1 MHIMTDKSIFF
12 PSHTHAMHHIQAYTM
27 QNVDVVCVGEHTSLL
42 LQLVLCFC
50 VEGMYYNY
58 YCAGNCQGR
67 SIHRGNQHKQQ
78 LLMTNWF
85 LLFIDVHS
93 TIMGLS
99 DCCILDTQRVQSWL
113 RYCSQHNDSLYVI
126 MIQTDRVLGH
136 PESTQATDK
145 KQTYCSTYTHVRW
158 CACIHK
164 TMELARGMILHNPKE
179 IKC

>member
-1 MHIMTDKSIFF
+1 MHIMTDKSIF
-12 PSHTHAMHHIQAYTM
+12 SLSYSCHAPHSSIHYAECRCGMRGQTYQFVIATI
-27 QNVDVVCVGEHTSLL
+27 
-42 LQLVLCFC
+42 VLCFC

-67 SIHRGNQHKQQ
+67 SIYRGNQHKQ
-78 LLMTNWF
+78 LMTNRF
-85 LLFIDVHS
+85 LLFIEVHS

-145 KQTYCSTYTHVRW
+145 SKHTALH
-158 CACIHK
+158 IH
-164 TMELARGMILHNPKE
+164 M
-179 IKC
+179 